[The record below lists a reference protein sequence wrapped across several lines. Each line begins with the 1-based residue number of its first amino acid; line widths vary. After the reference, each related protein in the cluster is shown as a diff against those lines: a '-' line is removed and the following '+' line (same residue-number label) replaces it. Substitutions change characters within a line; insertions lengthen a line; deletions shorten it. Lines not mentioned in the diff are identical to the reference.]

1 MVTSIYYGET
11 GWEGTVVECPQ
22 QTQVIPEE
30 AATYETVPVVE
41 AESPQDIVTESVTI
55 EEKTE
60 EVNPPVL
67 QGSKFQW
74 NYYKCNLLVIHRKRS
89 VRATRSVSLRKPHRQ
104 SHPILRP
111 VFRVFKRSGS
121 FTSLFAGK

>member
-1 MVTSIYYGET
+1 MVASIYYGET

-41 AESPQDIVTESVTI
+41 AESPQDIVTESVAI

-111 VFRVFKRSGS
+111 VF
-121 FTSLFAGK
+121 